1 MHNVKE
7 QITALLYGTGR
18 PGIEWLVEW
27 MDKNG
32 FFEAPCS
39 TQFHLADKGG
49 LAKHSLNVY
58 ENAVHLAVAFGADVN
73 SDSLILATLLHDLGK
88 AGQFGKPEYKPNYL
102 KNGDLSKAKPW
113 EKNKELLPVDHEVR
127 SIAIASQFIQL
138 TEDEQFAI
146 LMHNGLYGTFR
157 YGLQGNETQ
166 LYMLVHFADLWCSRV
181 TEQNGV

>member
-1 MHNVKE
+1 MLKTRE
-7 QITALLYGTGR
+7 QITALLYGTCR
-18 PGIEWLVEW
+18 PGVEWLVDW
-27 MDKNG
+27 MNNNG

-39 TQFHLADKGG
+39 TQYHLADKGG

-58 ENAVHLAVAFGADVN
+58 ENAVRLAVAFGADVN
-73 SDSLILATLLHDLGK
+73 RDSLVLAALLHDLGK

-146 LMHNGLYGTFR
+146 LMHNGPYGTFR
-157 YGLQGNETQ
+157 YGFQGNETQ
-166 LYMLVHFADLWCSRV
+166 LYMLVHFADMWCSRV
-181 TEQNGV
+181 TEQKGV

>member
-49 LAKHSLNVY
+49 LPLEQSTPRA
-58 ENAVHLAVAFGADVN
+58 
-73 SDSLILATLLHDLGK
+73 LITPPRTP
-88 AGQFGKPEYKPNYL
+88 F
-102 KNGDLSKAKPW
+102 S
-113 EKNKELLPVDHEVR
+113 
-127 SIAIASQFIQL
+127 
-138 TEDEQFAI
+138 
-146 LMHNGLYGTFR
+146 
-157 YGLQGNETQ
+157 
-166 LYMLVHFADLWCSRV
+166 
-181 TEQNGV
+181 